1 MRVSFIERG
10 IMAYSSIGY
19 NYKSKL
25 FLCQKTVHN
34 IEYRRMRNDSHMENE
49 VVNGKPLFQ
58 QLTLKSLSRC
68 SGTAPRYIF
77 FITANLKTH
86 YIFLIHFVCSK
97 HLFFFTNKVFNLQK

>member
-58 QLTLKSLSRC
+58 QFTLKSPFRC
-68 SGTAPRYIF
+68 SGTSPKISLKPPLRY
-77 FITANLKTH
+77 
-86 YIFLIHFVCSK
+86 SK
-97 HLFFFTNKVFNLQK
+97 VSSTWTSY